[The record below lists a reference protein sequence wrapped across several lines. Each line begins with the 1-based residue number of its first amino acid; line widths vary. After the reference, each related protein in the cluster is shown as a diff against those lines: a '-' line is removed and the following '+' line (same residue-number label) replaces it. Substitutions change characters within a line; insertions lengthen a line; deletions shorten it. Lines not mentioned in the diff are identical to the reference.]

1 GDLLLRGGRCRQG
14 WAQIPPPL
22 RVTFQLCNE
31 ISIHRQFQ
39 DRLTHRTSDTCC
51 SAHYSHVLAPG
62 PAYTKLRPPIRSMAS
77 VWETAQDFYVWAL
90 ENGDSRTDPWLLV
103 YSPVPVALIFA
114 LYLLVV
120 ALGPRLMDGREPFTL
135 RSVLFLYNLAL
146 VALSAY
152 MFYEV
157 RPRSAPV

>member
-1 GDLLLRGGRCRQG
+1 
-14 WAQIPPPL
+14 
-22 RVTFQLCNE
+22 
-31 ISIHRQFQ
+31 
-39 DRLTHRTSDTCC
+39 
-51 SAHYSHVLAPG
+51 
-62 PAYTKLRPPIRSMAS
+62 MAS

-152 MFYEV
+152 MFYEFLMTSV
-157 RPRSAPV
+157 LAGYSYLCQPVDYSNSELGLRVSEGRAWRVFRVIHVLTVSWACG